1 MKQAEKKFPMW
12 LVAAGILLAAVAAV
26 VIMTV
31 NKQPEAEV
39 SPTVPTETVAETT
52 EAVTEPV
59 FVPEEIVV
67 IDYDVVELVEGQ
79 IQTPYGPLQYP
90 EGLADHLL
98 VIQTSE
104 QPYTIE
110 FYAVMEEKQE
120 LRLFDISLGEGSGG
134 NMGFVQTPGG
144 EIPLNVTIYTLELD
158 DTWTE
163 GEIITVYAMQD
174 VINEM
179 IEQMGPKTEEEKSE
193 EVIISQQPKADVTI
207 HNLEIETPYCKL
219 YYPARWSGTVT
230 WGQDDSQEE
239 IYKVHF
245 YSRLEGKENQL
256 LFSIYFGGDE
266 GEQLGAVMSAEG
278 IPVPV
283 NLLVAQPNLE
293 GWNAEDAEIVYSM
306 QEASNEL
313 IARLPLLD

>member
-1 MKQAEKKFPMW
+1 MKQVKKKFPMW
-12 LVAAGILLAAVAAV
+12 LAAAGILLAVVAGA
-26 VIMTV
+26 VIMTA

-39 SPTVPTETVAETT
+39 SQTVPTETVAETT

-59 FVPEEIVV
+59 FVPEEVV
-67 IDYDVVELVEGQ
+67 VRDYDVVELEEGL

-110 FYAVMEEKQE
+110 FYAVMEGKQE

-134 NMGFVQTPGG
+134 NMGSVQTPGG
-144 EIPLNVTIYTLELD
+144 EIPLNVTIYDLELD

-163 GEIITVYAMQD
+163 GEVITVYAMQD

-179 IEQMGPKTEEEKSE
+179 IEQMGPETEEEKAEQS
-193 EVIISQQPKADVTI
+193 IISQQPENVATI
-207 HNLEIETPYCKL
+207 HNLEIETPYCTM
-219 YYPARWSGTVT
+219 YYPARLSGTVT
-230 WGQDDSQEE
+230 WEQDNSQEE

-245 YSRLEGKENQL
+245 YSRMEGKENQL

-266 GEQLGAVMSAEG
+266 GEQLGAVMSAEN

-283 NLLVAQPNLE
+283 SLLIAQLNLE
-293 GWNAEDAEIVYSM
+293 GWNAEDAQIVYSM

-313 IARLPLLD
+313 IARLPLLE